1 MRQRLVHGKVE
12 RGVAG
17 DAAPLAE
24 RLGDGLAERNAGVLD
39 GVVVVDV
46 QVALG
51 LDRHVD
57 QRVARKLL
65 QHMVEEADAGGDI
78 EAAGAVDIDGDR
90 DRGLLGLAADL
101 CRALACCG
109 RHRAVLRL
117 LKAVPLTSKRVRM
130 PVWHGPRPI
139 SGYSASGWFSGAALS
154 KAGSRAAA
162 AKIRAIVG

>member
-1 MRQRLVHGKVE
+1 MSNVPIFGEEKATFQTRNGRPETSTAASRQRLVHGKVD

-24 RLGDGLAERNAGVLD
+24 RLGDRLAERDAGVLD

-57 QRVARKLL
+57 QRMARQLL
-65 QHMVEEADAGGDI
+65 QHMVEEADAGGDV

-90 DRGLLGLAADL
+90 DRGLLGLAADTL
-101 CRALACCG
+101 PSVGL
-109 RHRAVLRL
+109 
-117 LKAVPLTSKRVRM
+117 VRT
-130 PVWHGPRPI
+130 P
-139 SGYSASGWFSGAALS
+139 SGDTP
-154 KAGSRAAA
+154 AG
-162 AKIRAIVG
+162 